1 MSQPPANALGFL
13 CNCIIRGGIGVRR
26 QGNAACRKEGK
37 KNRKRGGFFF
47 LKGGVER
54 ETGNM
59 IKLSQALSARLFSV
73 QLGCWLAL
81 LV

>member
-1 MSQPPANALGFL
+1 MQ
-13 CNCIIRGGIGVRR
+13 
-26 QGNAACRKEGK
+26 
-37 KNRKRGGFFF
+37 KRGKEKSEKRWFFF

>member
-1 MSQPPANALGFL
+1 MLK
-13 CNCIIRGGIGVRR
+13 
-26 QGNAACRKEGK
+26 KEK
-37 KNRKRGGFFF
+37 KRG
-47 LKGGVER
+47 KGMEK

-59 IKLSQALSARLFSV
+59 IRLSQALSARLFSV

>member
-1 MSQPPANALGFL
+1 MQHVEK
-13 CNCIIRGGIGVRR
+13 RE
-26 QGNAACRKEGK
+26 RKMG
-37 KNRKRGGFFF
+37 KRGWFVFF
-47 LKGGVER
+47 LKMRGEGMER

-59 IKLSQALSARLFSV
+59 IMLSQALSARLFSV

>member
-1 MSQPPANALGFL
+1 M
-13 CNCIIRGGIGVRR
+13 
-26 QGNAACRKEGK
+26 
-37 KNRKRGGFFF
+37 
-47 LKGGVER
+47 ER

>member
-13 CNCIIRGGIGVRR
+13 YNCIIRGGIGVRR

-37 KNRKRGGFFF
+37 KNGKKRVFFKK
-47 LKGGVER
+47 KGGVER